1 MKRNFTYYFFI
12 GLLTMI
18 PIGATLWVL
27 NWGLK
32 SFAGPGQKIINKI
45 LPGNAVSG
53 SLDYYITWVIG
64 LGLTMLL
71 VIFSGYII
79 SSVFGKFLFAKIEK
93 IISKIPVVNTFYQ
106 TIKGITESISRTN

>member
-1 MKRNFTYYFFI
+1 MKRNFTYYFFV
-12 GLLTMI
+12 GLFTMI

-64 LGLTMLL
+64 LGLTILL

-79 SSVFGKFLFAKIEK
+79 SSVFGKFLFTKIFAGLISPTITLVSEK
-93 IISKIPVVNTFYQ
+93 LCL
-106 TIKGITESISRTN
+106 